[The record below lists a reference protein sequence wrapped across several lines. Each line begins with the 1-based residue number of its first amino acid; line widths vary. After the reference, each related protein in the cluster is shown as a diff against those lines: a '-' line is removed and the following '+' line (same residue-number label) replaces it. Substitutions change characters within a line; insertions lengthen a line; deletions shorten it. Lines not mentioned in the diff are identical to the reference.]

1 MEAIIGSS
9 GLLASRTEGI
19 AVSIKDIGKRRDA
32 LALRLTKVESRYRA
46 QFTAL
51 DGLVASM
58 NQTSQYL
65 SQQLANLS
73 SLSNNSN
80 R

>member
-1 MEAIIGSS
+1 
-9 GLLASRTEGI
+9 
-19 AVSIKDIGKRRDA
+19 
-32 LALRLTKVESRYRA
+32 
-46 QFTAL
+46 
-51 DGLVASM
+51 LVASM